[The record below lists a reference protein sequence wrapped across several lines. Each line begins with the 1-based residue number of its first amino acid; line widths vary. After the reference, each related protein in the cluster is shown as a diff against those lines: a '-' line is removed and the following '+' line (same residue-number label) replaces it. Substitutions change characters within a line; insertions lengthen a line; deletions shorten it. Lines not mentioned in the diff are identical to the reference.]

1 VFKHMTSFGPL
12 HESMTPEVNEAYC
25 EGLLAMEK
33 DLDAI
38 GALPAGRERYFK
50 ESLRGMTDFYVQEK
64 KRKAQEE
71 TAEKK

>member
-1 VFKHMTSFGPL
+1 
-12 HESMTPEVNEAYC
+12 
-25 EGLLAMEK
+25 MEK